1 MSLLII
7 FDCWNCVLMAVYLL
21 NCQIAWPPGWTIH
34 ENYFQR
40 NYSTLS
46 AALNFKRKKPAAY
59 VCVRYICLSSSA
71 VGSYMLLSSEEALHL
86 IRWKLCV
93 HPQMRC
99 PLPSNKLELFL
110 SRGLGILCEIIYIKN
125 ISKSSLQTHQH

>member
-21 NCQIAWPPGWTIH
+21 NCQIAWLPGWTIH

-71 VGSYMLLSSEEALHL
+71 FGSYMLLSSEEALHL

-99 PLPSNKLELFL
+99 RLATTSGCTTSLKYLKWYKVLLIISLRVPFK
-110 SRGLGILCEIIYIKN
+110 GIE
-125 ISKSSLQTHQH
+125 